1 MVIPE
6 WCCFLI
12 SFSFISNFV
21 QYFSLN
27 VHEFIVAN
35 TRLHKPPPGFKCT
48 TVHNNKKNDLRHLPS
63 LSKFNGSLS
72 IPTKCSIWNKE
83 C

>member
-35 TRLHKPPPGFKCT
+35 TRLHKTPQALN
-48 TVHNNKKNDLRHLPS
+48 VLQYIIIKKNDLRHLPS